1 MCTSFL
7 GLMSTCI
14 ISAVLVA
21 VAFLSIWFR
30 AFLMYR
36 IDPPP
41 LLAGVGLSE
50 NILYP
55 CIETSASMC
64 FSSMSS
70 HVSLRPMISKF
81 SAWVS
86 TMISS
91 ILGGSDCTFARS
103 TFNLLLVSASSAAAS
118 SAGGGAAAAPPNGG
132 APPGGAA
139 PGGAAPVAPGDCGGW
154 GGPPC
159 GCSPPCSLVM
169 LLLWL
174 DRCRRF
180 PMLGGSFGCWLPEFI

>member
-7 GLMSTCI
+7 VLISACI

-21 VAFLSIWFR
+21 VVFLCIGFR

-36 IDPPP
+36 IDHLF
-41 LLAGVGLSE
+41 LLAGVGLSTE

-55 CIETSASMC
+55 CIETSASRC
-64 FSSMSS
+64 FSSVSS

-81 SAWVS
+81 SVWVS

-91 ILGGSDCTFARS
+91 ILGGSHCTLARS
-103 TFNLLLVSASSAAAS
+103 TFNLLVYAWAL
-118 SAGGGAAAAPPNGG
+118 AGGGAGPG
-132 APPGGAA
+132 AHGE
-139 PGGAAPVAPGDCGGW
+139 CGGW
-154 GGPPC
+154 GGLPYGC
-159 GCSPPCSLVM
+159 GAPSSLVM

-174 DRCRRF
+174 DLVVVSRCW
-180 PMLGGSFGCWLPEFI
+180 GGVLVVGSWFGSSFAPEVQCTWVEIRVD